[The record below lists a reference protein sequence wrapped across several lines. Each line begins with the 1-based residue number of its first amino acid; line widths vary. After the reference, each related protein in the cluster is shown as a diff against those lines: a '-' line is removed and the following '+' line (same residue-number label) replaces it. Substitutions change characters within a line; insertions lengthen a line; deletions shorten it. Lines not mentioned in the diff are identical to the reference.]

1 VAEDAATAAAA
12 LTGASARTRLRRAAL
27 IAIALAGAALVA
39 GCGDDSGS
47 ADRDSS
53 ALGASEVRLTAR
65 EASCTDW
72 NEAGVEERQVIVAAL
87 EDTEGR
93 PTTGAVGATLPEEQ
107 AYELFDGACAEDY
120 ARAFKL
126 YKIYVRA
133 AAFSGDGQ

>member
-1 VAEDAATAAAA
+1 MAEDAATAAAA

-27 IAIALAGAALVA
+27 IALAGAALAA

-53 ALGASEVRLTAR
+53 ALGAPEVRLTAR